1 MLIRRR
7 TLLAA
12 SAATAIASPA
22 IAQNYPRRAVQLI
35 VAFPAGGSTDVGAR
49 ILAGLAE
56 KDFGQPITVV
66 NKGGAGGQ
74 IGFTEIARA
83 KPDGYTLGFLNLPG
97 MNTITLDPE
106 RKAVFTID
114 SFIPIVNQVL
124 DPGFIWVKGD
134 SPYKTL
140 ADLVDAAKKNPGKI
154 SACTTGILSDDH
166 LAILMLQ
173 EAAKCE
179 FRLVHFD
186 GGAQQLTGV
195 LGGHVD
201 VAFDNVGSV
210 FKRVAHR
217 RDPRAGRH
225 RHRAL
230 EVPAADPHHQGTGLC
245 NGDLQLDARR
255 RRAQGHAGRH
265 LQGRR
270 DRLPEGDQ
278 LARDEGEDGRRRPGA
293 EADGR
298 RGIRQVLRR
307 PAGAGEEVHGVGAE
321 NEVRRLHTLRVRA
334 DSA

>member
-12 SAATAIASPA
+12 SAATAVASPA

-83 KPDGYTLGFLNLPG
+83 RPDGYTLGFLNLPG

-106 RKAVFTID
+106 RKATFTID

-166 LAILMLQ
+166 LAILMMQ
-173 EAAKCE
+173 EAAKVE
-179 FRLVHFD
+179 FRIVHFD
-186 GGAQQLTGV
+186 GGAQQITGV

-201 VAFDNVGSV
+201 VAFDNVGGV
-210 FKRVAHR
+210 FKRVLSGECR
-217 RDPRAGRH
+217 
-225 RHRAL
+225 
-230 EVPAADPHHQGTGLC
+230 GLC
-245 NGDLQLDARR
+245 VTDNERSKF
-255 RRAQGHAGRH
+255 
-265 LQGRR
+265 
-270 DRLPEGDQ
+270 LP
-278 LARDEGEDGRRRPGA
+278 
-293 EADGR
+293 
-298 RGIRQVLRR
+298 QVPTTKELGFTTVISSSTR
-307 PAGAGEEVHGVGAE
+307 GVGAPKGPP
-321 NEVRRLHTLRVRA
+321 A
-334 DSA
+334 DVIKVIETSFLKAINSPEMKEKMDAVGLALKPMVGAEYAKYYADQQAQAKKYTEWALKMR

>member
-1 MLIRRR
+1 
-7 TLLAA
+7 
-12 SAATAIASPA
+12 
-22 IAQNYPRRAVQLI
+22 
-35 VAFPAGGSTDVGAR
+35 
-49 ILAGLAE
+49 
-56 KDFGQPITVV
+56 
-66 NKGGAGGQ
+66 
-74 IGFTEIARA
+74 
-83 KPDGYTLGFLNLPG
+83 

-106 RKAVFTID
+106 RKAAFTID

-210 FKRVAHR
+210 FKRVA
-217 RDPRAGRH
+217 
-225 RHRAL
+225 
-230 EVPAADPHHQGTGLC
+230 TGEIRGLAVTD
-245 NGDLQLDARR
+245 NERSKF
-255 RRAQGHAGRH
+255 
-265 LQGRR
+265 
-270 DRLPEGDQ
+270 LPQIPTTKELGF
-278 LARDEGEDGRRRPGA
+278 ATVISNSTR
-293 EADGR
+293 
-298 RGIRQVLRR
+298 
-307 PAGAGEEVHGVGAE
+307 GVGAPKG
-321 NEVRRLHTLRVRA
+321 TPA
-334 DSA
+334 DICKVVETAFLKAINSPEMKEKMDAVGLALKPMVGAEYAKYYADLQAQAKKYTEWALKMR